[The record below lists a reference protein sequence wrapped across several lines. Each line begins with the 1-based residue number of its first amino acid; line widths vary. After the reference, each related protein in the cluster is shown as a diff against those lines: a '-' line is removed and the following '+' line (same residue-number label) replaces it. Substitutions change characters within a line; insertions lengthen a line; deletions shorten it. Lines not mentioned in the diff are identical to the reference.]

1 MPYSIKK
8 DLNESLTD
16 IILRKGR
23 SCEFSFDAGGLDK
36 SAHHRLYFT
45 CEDRQTSIFKDEP
58 YGAYLYKLIDD
69 SLDGDNAELDRFC
82 LDMSEK
88 KPRPF
93 IKIAAAKRL
102 WNGSP
107 TDGLYGFKKA
117 INNIWDFSIFAKA
130 ENLKIEEGGFLRIR
144 LEMWESRPGFDAH
157 VTDTEPDHRI
167 FVDIAEGTY
176 DYTKFGKDIEIDC
189 NKIAA
194 VIMYVEGENYS
205 GNIYLERPSLTASNG
220 VNVMPKFDFC
230 APGSSARNR
239 EISWLGMNLAKKEW
253 PIFRMEINGKVFF
266 EDETFL
272 RIHRYSPVEIQIPDD
287 YIEDNNTIKI
297 TYLSDYHDTVP
308 VAIKEVKI
316 LEKPKAPFHIHY
328 LPDNAVIG
336 EDIHLLIETEKDNMS
351 FDIKSSQLS
360 LAKDYTFEKAGLYVL
375 SLTCK
380 EYTNNMEFTLVSG
393 DYCVT
398 ETIRKSIIRPED
410 NVTVGSGDLIY
421 VDNSDL
427 QAVCDYIEW
436 AVAGKT
442 HNLIT
447 IRPAYRWG
455 GQRTINPA
463 VWEKFCEICNDMG
476 INFVHMTD
484 GRDLPGIHCNPHP
497 DMLTGERFL
506 GIQQHERDGHAFYW
520 GAKPQVSFP
529 TQDVSFD
536 LLARL
541 YRETPLTMYY
551 CAGGHTQTY
560 IPGHGYML
568 TKYIDCRPDM
578 KDAHTN
584 AIRTLKNIKKIDT
597 RHTGPS
603 VMFKYMYEAGW
614 DWAGAETMD
623 SSTEVLLAFMRGAA
637 KAYKK
642 DRTGVHHAVQW
653 STRPHDTQERYRRF
667 LLANYVSYMQDANE
681 INTEEGL
688 WFLECQYTAHNRFSD
703 ACTNHADMQRKL
715 LDFARAHSR
724 TGKYYTPVAYVH
736 GRYDGWYGFGSSKN
750 VFGMGH
756 IQRSDPENGWDLMKV
771 FYPLNVVN
779 GSGVTGYYPEGHGKP
794 IGLVSG
800 TPRGNVDVMP
810 IENGDFSD
818 YKFSAFVGYNCA
830 EKDDMDRMLDYV
842 AKGGTLLAAI
852 PHFSDVTYRP
862 DIEAN
867 KVNIISCDL
876 TDMIFD
882 GQPKFI
888 DGHCINLTKNAKVL
902 EETEKGFPLV
912 VEIPIGEGKLVLVN
926 KCMYPG
932 NPELMPLYKELII
945 KLSNE
950 AHENDIANVIC
961 GEDVQFTRYIQDDGS
976 MHVYITPVDWY
987 KDPESDRRATLKVG
1001 ADLYDLKLRFGEIT
1015 KIVIKD
1021 GVAVWT
1027 KDTDFEVLSASPVK
1041 VQGEGETTV
1050 YIAKGGK
1057 VDARQIKLGK
1067 EPVITIK

>member
-8 DLNESLTD
+8 DLNESLSD
-16 IILRKGR
+16 IILRKGK
-23 SCEFSFDAGGLDK
+23 SCEFTFDANGLDK

-45 CEDRQTSIFKDEP
+45 CEDRQTPIFKDEP

-69 SLDGDNAELDRFC
+69 SLNQDEAELDRFC

-93 IKIAAAKRL
+93 IKIAAARRL

-117 INNIWDFSIFAKA
+117 INNIWDFGIYAKA
-130 ENLKIEEGGFLRIR
+130 ENLKIEESGFVRIR
-144 LEMWESRPGFDAH
+144 LEMWDIKPGVDPHITAA
-157 VTDTEPDHRI
+157 EPDHR
-167 FVDIAEGTY
+167 FLVDIAEGSY
-176 DYTKFGKDIEIDC
+176 GYTKFGRDIEIDC
-189 NKIAA
+189 NKIAS
-194 VIMYVEGENYS
+194 VVMYVEGENYS
-205 GNIYLERPSLTASNG
+205 GNIYFERPSLTASNG

-230 APGSSARNR
+230 APGSHERNR
-239 EISWLGMNLAKKEW
+239 EISWLGMSLAKKEW
-253 PIFRMEINGKVFF
+253 PVFRMEINGKVFF

-287 YIEDNNTIKI
+287 YIEDSNTIKI
-297 TYLSDYHDTVP
+297 TYISDYFCTVP

-328 LPDNAVIG
+328 LPDNAVVG
-336 EDIHLLIETEKDNMS
+336 QDIALLIETEKDNMS
-351 FDIKSSQLS
+351 FEIKSDALS
-360 LAKDYTFEKAGLYVL
+360 LAKDYTFEKKGLHVI
-375 SLTCK
+375 SLACET
-380 EYTNNMEFTLVSG
+380 YTNNMEFTLISG
-393 DYCVT
+393 DYSVSAK
-398 ETIRKSIIRPED
+398 IRKSIIRPED

-436 AVAGKT
+436 AIAGKT

-541 YRETPLTMYY
+541 YRENPLTMYY

-560 IPGHGYML
+560 DSQKGYML
-568 TKYIDCRPDM
+568 TKYLCERPDM
-578 KDAHTN
+578 KDAYTC
-584 AIRTLKNIKKIDT
+584 AIKTLKNIKKIDT

-623 SSTEVLLAFMRGAA
+623 SATETLLAFMRGAA

-653 STRPHDTQERYRRF
+653 STRPHDTEERYRRF
-667 LLANYVSYMQDANE
+667 MLANYVSYLQGANE

-724 TGKYYTPVAYVH
+724 TGRYYTPVAFVH
-736 GRYDGWYGFGSSKN
+736 GRYDGWYGFNTSTRL
-750 VFGMGH
+750 FGMDNL
-756 IQRSDPENGWDLMKV
+756 RRADPENSWNLLNV
-771 FYPLNVVN
+771 FYPLCAVN
-779 GSGVTGYYPEGHGKP
+779 KGGVTGYYPEGHGKP

-800 TPRGNVDVMP
+800 TPRGNVDVLP
-810 IENGDFSD
+810 IENGDFTE
-818 YKFSAFVGYNCA
+818 YKFAAFTSYNCA
-830 EKDDMDRMLDYV
+830 ENTDMDRMFDFV
-842 AKGGTLLAAI
+842 AKGGTLLAT
-852 PHFSDVTYRP
+852 PMHFSDITYRP

-867 KVNIISCDL
+867 KVNIINCKL
-876 TDMIFD
+876 TNEIFD
-882 GQPKFI
+882 GMPKFV
-888 DGHCINLTKNAKVL
+888 DDMCVNLISKA
-902 EETEKGFPLV
+902 ETIEKAENGLPLI
-912 VEIPIGEGKLVLVN
+912 VEIPIGEGKVVLVN
-926 KCMYPG
+926 KLRYPG
-932 NPELMPLYKELII
+932 SPDIFALYKELII
-945 KLSNE
+945 KLSAE
-950 AHENDIANVIC
+950 AHEDDIANVLC
-961 GEDVQFTRYIQDDGS
+961 GEDVQFTRYLQDDGS
-976 MHVYITPVDWY
+976 MHIYLTPVDWY
-987 KDPESDRRATLKVG
+987 NAPEGVRRATLKIG
-1001 ADLYDLKLRFGEIT
+1001 AHLYDLKLHFGEIT
-1015 KIVIKD
+1015 KIVVSD
-1021 GVAVWT
+1021 DTAVWT
-1027 KDTDFEVLSASPVK
+1027 KDSDFDVLSVKPVK

-1050 YIAKGGK
+1050 YIARGGK
-1057 VDARQIKLGK
+1057 IEKREIKIGTDPIK
-1067 EPVITIK
+1067 TIK